1 MAAVQRLPILI
12 AVALSSLATPGGLSG
27 GAIEFDY
34 AANSLGER
42 ARRDIE
48 FRWSL
53 IYETIATFPLDNLLF
68 QHVLLYVP
76 QGNQAHLLFGT
87 CLTGGGYG
95 S

>member
-1 MAAVQRLPILI
+1 M
-12 AVALSSLATPGGLSG
+12 SG

-34 AANSLGER
+34 AANSLGGVL
-42 ARRDIE
+42 AATLSFDGV
-48 FRWSL
+48 

-87 CLTGGGYG
+87 CLTGEALDPKPRYTPRAPTPAA
-95 S
+95 

>member
-34 AANSLGER
+34 AANSLGGVL
-42 ARRDIE
+42 AATLSFDGV
-48 FRWSL
+48 